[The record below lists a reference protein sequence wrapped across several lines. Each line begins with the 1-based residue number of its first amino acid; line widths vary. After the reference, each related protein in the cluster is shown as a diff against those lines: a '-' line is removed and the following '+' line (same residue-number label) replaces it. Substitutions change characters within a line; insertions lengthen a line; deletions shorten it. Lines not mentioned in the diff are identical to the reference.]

1 MNETELRVVCKSCG
15 AEVSPYVTECPY
27 CGARVR
33 KRAPKLERRDGGLE
47 ASKTKRELRQER
59 RRERKARRSARIAG
73 RPLVTWALILIPAV
87 ALLVRIASGGDLEAF
102 GAVVVPFDSGP
113 WRFLTA
119 QFTYLS
125 VGYLFAVALALA
137 IFAPGLER
145 RLGSPATG
153 LLLVGAGA
161 LGTVGAWAVEEQVG
175 TFGVIAGGN
184 GMALAAIAAWF
195 VIRRPEAN
203 RLGED
208 VDSIGV
214 LVCAAVILL
223 LPVVV
228 ESADFWSGVTG
239 GAVGAL
245 AGVVAARA
253 LGRS

>member
-33 KRAPKLERRDGGLE
+33 KRAPKLEQRDGGLE
-47 ASKTKRELRQER
+47 ATKTRRELRQER
-59 RRERKARRSARIAG
+59 RRERKAKRQALTAG
-73 RPLVTWALILIPAV
+73 RPVATYALILIPAI
-87 ALLVRIASGGDLEAF
+87 ALLIRIASGGDLQAF
-102 GAVVVPFDSGP
+102 GAVSVPFESGP

-119 QFTYLS
+119 QFAYLS

-145 RLGSPATG
+145 RLGSPATAF
-153 LLLVGAGA
+153 LLVACGA
-161 LGTVGAWAVEEQVG
+161 LGTVGAWVIEEQTG
-175 TFGVIAGGN
+175 TFGFIAGGN
-184 GMALAAIAAWF
+184 GMALGAIAAWF
-195 VIRRPEAN
+195 VIRRREAEG
-203 RLGED
+203 LDED

-214 LVCAAVILL
+214 LVCAVVILL

-228 ESADFWSGVTG
+228 ETADFWSGLTG
-239 GAVGAL
+239 GAIGAL

-253 LGRS
+253 RARS